1 MNGAAAA
8 VWVGIDIAKR
18 EVEISV
24 RPTGESW
31 ACANTAEAMGA
42 LVGRLQQ
49 VGPTLIVLEATGGLE
64 GLVVAALTAAGL
76 PVAVV
81 NPRQVREFGRSTGR
95 LAKTDRLDARVLAH
109 FAEAVRPEPRP
120 LPDAQ
125 AQELRALLGRRHQL
139 VEMLTAEQN
148 RRSSA
153 PPRVHAQID
162 EHLKWLRTQIR
173 QLDGD
178 LRELIRH
185 TPVWREQDDLLRSV
199 PGVGFVLATTL
210 LAELPELGH
219 LSRKEIA
226 ALVGVAPLNRDSGQW
241 RGKRA
246 IWGGRAPVRAVLY
259 MAALAATRHNPI
271 VKAFYTRLQAAGKPK
286 KVGLTACMR
295 KLLTILN
302 AMIKHQRPWTPAVA

>member
-49 VGPTLIVLEATGGLE
+49 LGPTLIVLEATGGLE

-81 NPRQVREFGRSTGR
+81 NPRQVRDFGRSTGR

-125 AQELRALLGRRHQL
+125 AQELRAVLGRRHQL

-219 LSRKEIA
+219 LNRKEIA

-241 RGKRA
+241 HGKRA

>member
-1 MNGAAAA
+1 MNGAEAA

-49 VGPTLIVLEATGGLE
+49 LGPTLIVLEATGGLE